1 MLGAKGGKDKDE
13 RQSRRNEATD
23 KKITARDLLDC
34 YTNNTFDV
42 AYE

>member
-1 MLGAKGGKDKDE
+1 MLGAEGGKDKDE

-34 YTNNTFDV
+34 DTNYTSDV
-42 AYE
+42 AHE